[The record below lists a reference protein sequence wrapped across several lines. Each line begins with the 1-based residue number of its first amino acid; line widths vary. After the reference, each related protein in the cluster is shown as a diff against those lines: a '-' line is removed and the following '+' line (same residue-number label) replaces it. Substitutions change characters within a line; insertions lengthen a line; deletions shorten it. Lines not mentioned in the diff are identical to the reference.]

1 MRRVLLPGILA
12 LAFSVAGAA
21 HAAPQA
27 WRIDP
32 VHSTVVFNVDHN
44 GFSRSFGR
52 LRITDG
58 TLRFDPANWPASSVD
73 ATIDL
78 ASVSMGDAEWD
89 KAVRGSSLL
98 DADHEHTAHFT
109 SDSVEKRNDDEGV
122 LHGKLTLRGVT
133 LPLDIPFRV
142 NRVGKTIYGL
152 HTTAGF
158 SANLVLDRTKFGMT
172 SNTGS
177 IGTQVSV
184 WLEIEAIRTG
194 EGPAA
199 ADKETP
205 DARAQ

>member
-1 MRRVLLPGILA
+1 MRHPLVTAAAGLA
-12 LAFSVAGAA
+12 LALVSTA
-21 HAAPQA
+21 HAASSTYQ
-27 WRIDP
+27 IDP
-32 VHSTVVFNVDHN
+32 VHSSVVFNVDHN

-58 TLRFDPANWPASSVD
+58 TLTFDPANWPASSVA

-78 ASVSMGDAEWD
+78 ASVDMGDADWD

-98 DADHEHTAHFT
+98 DTDRAPTARFT
-109 SDSVEKRNDDEGV
+109 SDSVEKRNDDEGI

-133 LPLDIPFRV
+133 VPLDIPFRV

-152 HTTAGF
+152 HTVAGF
-158 SANLVLDRTKFGMT
+158 SANVVLDRTTFGMT

-184 WLEIEAIRTG
+184 WLEIEAIRG
-194 EGPAA
+194 GSSPASH
-199 ADKETP
+199 DKETS
-205 DARAQ
+205 DAHAQ

>member
-1 MRRVLLPGILA
+1 MRHLYFPAL
-12 LAFSVAGAA
+12 LAFVATGTAQ
-21 HAAPQA
+21 AAPQVY
-27 WRIDP
+27 RIDP
-32 VHSTVVFNVDHN
+32 VHSSVVFNVDHN

-58 TLRFDPANWPASSVD
+58 SVNFDPDNWPASSVN

-78 ASVSMGDAEWD
+78 ASVDMGDSEWD

-98 DADHEHTAHFT
+98 DADRERAARFT
-109 SDSVEKRNDDEGV
+109 SESVEKRSDDEGV

-133 LPLDIPFRV
+133 MPLDIPFRV

-152 HTTAGF
+152 HTIAGF
-158 SANLVLDRTKFGMT
+158 SANIVLDRTRFGMT
-172 SNTGS
+172 ANTGS

-184 WLEIEAIRTG
+184 WLEIEAIRGG
-194 EGPAA
+194 ESPASH
-199 ADKETP
+199 DKETP

>member
-1 MRRVLLPGILA
+1 MRHLLPIALLA
-12 LAFSVAGAA
+12 AAAAGNAQAA
-21 HAAPQA
+21 TQA
-27 WRIDP
+27 YRIDP
-32 VHSTVVFNVDHN
+32 VHSSVVFNVDHN

-52 LRITDG
+52 LRISDG
-58 TLRFDPANWPASSVD
+58 NLSFDPDNWAASSVD

-78 ASVSMGDAEWD
+78 ASVDMGDSAWD
-89 KAVRGSSLL
+89 KVVRGSSLL
-98 DADHEHTAHFT
+98 DAERAPNARFT
-109 SDSVEKRNDDEGV
+109 SDSVEKRGDDEGV

-152 HTTAGF
+152 HTIAGF

-184 WLEIEAIRTG
+184 WLEIEAIRGG
-194 EGPAA
+194 ESPASH
-199 ADKETP
+199 DKENP
-205 DARAQ
+205 DAHAQ

>member
-1 MRRVLLPGILA
+1 MRHPLITGLMGLA
-12 LAFSVAGAA
+12 LGTAAVA
-21 HAAPQA
+21 HATPQTYQL
-27 WRIDP
+27 DH
-32 VHSTVVFNVDHN
+32 VHSSVVFNVDHN
-44 GFSRSFGR
+44 GFSRAFGR

-58 TLRFDPANWPASSVD
+58 TLVFDPDNWPASSVT

-78 ASVSMGDAEWD
+78 ASVDMGDADWD

-98 DADHEHTAHFT
+98 DADRERTARFT
-109 SDSVEKRNDDEGV
+109 SDSVEKRSDEEGV

-152 HTTAGF
+152 HTVAGF

-184 WLEIEAIRTG
+184 WLEIEAIRGG
-194 EGPAA
+194 ESPASH
-199 ADKETP
+199 DKETP
-205 DARAQ
+205 DAHAQ

>member
-1 MRRVLLPGILA
+1 MRHPLITGLMGLA
-12 LAFSVAGAA
+12 LGTVGVA
-21 HAAPQA
+21 HATPQTYQL
-27 WRIDP
+27 DH
-32 VHSTVVFNVDHN
+32 VHSSVVFNVDHN
-44 GFSRSFGR
+44 GFSRAFGR

-58 TLRFDPANWPASSVD
+58 TLVFDPDNWPASSVT

-78 ASVSMGDAEWD
+78 ASVDMGDADWD

-98 DADHEHTAHFT
+98 DADRERTARFT
-109 SDSVEKRNDDEGV
+109 SDSVEKRSDEEGV

-152 HTTAGF
+152 HTVAGF

-184 WLEIEAIRTG
+184 WLEIEAIRGG
-194 EGPAA
+194 ESPASH
-199 ADKETP
+199 DKETP
-205 DARAQ
+205 DAHAQ